1 VSAAVVVG
9 GVLATLG
16 ALMALRGAIYVWRP
30 TGAMAQKRRRV
41 NLQRGFTTDMA
52 AFGVRVRRLG
62 VLVLLTGLFVIGWH
76 TSGVHDAELGAVDV
90 NTPAPTADS

>member
-1 VSAAVVVG
+1 MSAVVVVG
-9 GVLATLG
+9 GVLSTLG

-30 TGAMAQKRRRV
+30 QGAMAQKRRRV

-62 VLVLLTGLFVIGWH
+62 VLVLLTGLFVLGWH
-76 TSGVHDAELGAVDV
+76 NSGVHAAELGGVLGDV
-90 NTPAPTADS
+90 PAPTADS